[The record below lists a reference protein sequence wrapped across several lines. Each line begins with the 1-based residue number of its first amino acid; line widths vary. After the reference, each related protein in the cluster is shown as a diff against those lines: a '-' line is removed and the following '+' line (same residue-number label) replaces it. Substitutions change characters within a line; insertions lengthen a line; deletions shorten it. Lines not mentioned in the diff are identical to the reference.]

1 MTKQAQNDEAKFKLL
16 KEQLAKVTDELQNE
30 LIIRNVSFL
39 LSPMLPSFEELRLE
53 LPPQGPERNRGCPL
67 TRTPEGSPES
77 QRTGWPHTEIC

>member
-39 LSPMLPSFEELRLE
+39 LSPMLPSF
-53 LPPQGPERNRGCPL
+53 
-67 TRTPEGSPES
+67 
-77 QRTGWPHTEIC
+77 